1 VIDDFQTRLAR
12 GSSLLGAGDAG
23 AARAELLAALSL
35 QPQDPGVRGLLAQA
49 EFRLGEYETAARI
62 YDGLVQD
69 HPTDPALHVNLGLV
83 HLKAGRLDEA
93 IRAFRDACD
102 LAPDHRKARS
112 YLGLALARRGD
123 PAAAREEF
131 LRAGEEAMARRME
144 RLLEAVDAPADEPQP
159 AMVGPRPDGEAEE
172 LAEVAAGGLAR
183 LEIDE
188 QPFAPAPE
196 SEAEEGWQ
204 VAGPPPTEPLPPG
217 SPGLLPPPLARIP
230 ALSTFLDLA
239 RLPLPPDGPFATG
252 SFGAAI
258 EVRGGIFTRLDGVYA
273 ARGELHFE
281 PVRKRFRGRE
291 LETPFGEGERQVFRA
306 AGRGS
311 LLVSPEDP
319 AGGTRTLT
327 AVRLSQEE
335 ALFCEGPV
343 FAFDESLDH
352 ENGRISGTP
361 ADLALV
367 RLRGTGHVLLATA
380 RRIRTLSVAG
390 EPLRVPAGRLVGWVG
405 NLVPR
410 LLPFGGAGGG
420 AGLGVELAGE
430 GDVLLV
436 P

>member
-1 VIDDFQTRLAR
+1 MIDEFQARLER

-23 AARAELLAALSL
+23 AARAELRAALSL
-35 QPQDPGVRGLLAQA
+35 NPEDPGARGLLAQA
-49 EFRLGEYETAARI
+49 EFRMGEYESAARI
-62 YDGLVQD
+62 YDGLVHD
-69 HPTDPALHVNLGLV
+69 HPSDPSLHVNLGLV

-112 YLGLALARRGD
+112 YLGLALARRGE

-131 LRAGEEAMARRME
+131 LRAGEEAMVRKMD
-144 RLLEAVDAPADEPQP
+144 RLLEEAARAAAEEPQP
-159 AMVGPRPDGEAEE
+159 SVVGPRPDGEVDE

-204 VAGPPPTEPLPPG
+204 AEGPPAEPLPPG
-217 SPGLLPPPLARIP
+217 TPGLLPPPLARIP
-230 ALSTFLDLA
+230 ALATFIELA
-239 RLPLPPDGPFATG
+239 RLPSPPEGPFSTG
-252 SFGAAI
+252 SFGAAV
-258 EVRGGIFTRLDGVYA
+258 EVRGGMFTRLDGVYA
-273 ARGELHFE
+273 ARGGLHFE

-291 LETPFGEGERQVFRA
+291 LEATFGEGARQLFRA
-306 AGRGS
+306 VGRGS

-319 AGGTRTLT
+319 AGGSRTLA
-327 AVRLSQEE
+327 AVHLTEEE
-335 ALFCEGPV
+335 AFFCEGPV

-352 ENGRISGTP
+352 ENGRLSGTP

-367 RLRGTGHVLLATA
+367 RLRGTGHVLLATP
-380 RRIRTLSVAG
+380 RRIRTLPVVG
-390 EPLRVPAGRLVGWVG
+390 EPLRVPADRLVGWVG
-405 NLVPR
+405 SLVPR
-410 LLPFGGAGGG
+410 LLPFGAGAGP
-420 AGLGVELAGE
+420 GVELEGD